1 MNFDCGIYTITSP
14 SGKQYIGQAMSFK
27 RRWRTHLRL
36 LRRGCHTC
44 KGLQNAYKKYGEDAL
59 VFSKI
64 AFVPVDQLDAR
75 EQEQID
81 ARPRKRLYNIALF
94 ATAPMRGRKVSAET
108 RSKMSA
114 SRLGKTMGAE
124 FRARCAAAQR
134 NLPPDVMARKSSAI
148 SLSKLGKP
156 RDAATIEK
164 MRQAKIGAV
173 VRADVRA
180 RISASLT
187 GIERSAEYREKMALA
202 IAGKS
207 LGEKNSAS
215 IPVICVETGERFAN
229 APAAAK
235 WLRENGKPNATA
247 AHICS
252 TCTGKRGSAYGYRWK
267 YPDVPQFTARGLI
280 KVMEVA
286 V

>member
-36 LRRGCHTC
+36 LRKGCHTC

-59 VFSKI
+59 IFSKI

-81 ARPRKRLYNIALF
+81 ARARNRLYNIALF
-94 ATAPMRGRKVSAET
+94 AAAPMRGRKVSAET

-114 SRLGKTMGAE
+114 AVKGRVFGPE
-124 FRARCAAAQR
+124 IRARLSLAQR
-134 NLPPDVMARKSSAI
+134 SLSPEVMARKSAAI
-148 SLSKLGKP
+148 SASKKGKQ
-156 RDAATIEK
+156 RDALTIEK
-164 MRQAKIGAV
+164 IRLAKA
-173 VRADVRA
+173 ASEYEHSLEVRA
-180 RISASLT
+180 RISAALT
-187 GIERSAEYREKMALA
+187 GIERSAEYRSKMSISL
-202 IAGKS
+202 IGKR
-207 LGEKNSAS
+207 LGERNEAS
-215 IPVICVETGERFAN
+215 IPVICIETGDQFAN
-229 APAAAK
+229 ARAAAK
-235 WLRENGKPNATA
+235 WLSENGRPSATS

-252 TCTGKRGSAYGYRWK
+252 TCNGKRGSAYGYKWA
-267 YPDVPQFTARGLI
+267 YADVTRGLI
-280 KVMEVA
+280 KVMEV